1 MTAPTPQYATSVKGD
16 VLVNQ
21 TACGVDLNALWDE
34 FRDLLDVWNKE
45 RTGLTDLLVSTPPS
59 VPRLCRRTVKWRRL
73 RKPPSLASQKSANIP
88 GNGLLVGYRFRDYDG
103 SS

>member
-1 MTAPTPQYATSVKGD
+1 MTALTPQYATLVKGD

-45 RTGLTDLLVSTPPS
+45 RTGLTDPLVFDTTVSAEA
-59 VPRLCRRTVKWRRL
+59 VPQNGEV
-73 RKPPSLASQKSANIP
+73 ASFEEATGLGVPEVGQHSRQRSFGRIPIP
-88 GNGLLVGYRFRDYDG
+88 GL
-103 SS
+103 